1 MKKINT
7 IHFPNTQPFDILT
20 ASQMAEVKGGGL
32 TFTSLLTNLGLT
44 EADIAEAATTAA
56 AAFAAVVGPISATL
70 DDKRRDRP
78 GGGISTH

>member
-7 IHFPNTQPFDILT
+7 FSHSVGKSLEILT
-20 ASQMAEVKGGGL
+20 TSQMLVIRGGMAIDDAPCL
-32 TFTSLLTNLGLT
+32 SRPSK
-44 EADIAEAATTAA
+44 
-56 AAFAAVVGPISATL
+56 VGPISATA